1 MSRPFAGC
9 SSVRSPRSFLV
20 VGLLAAGVHAQAP
33 AGYYSA
39 VDTTNADTLRATLH
53 EVIDDHTRF
62 PYTSPATDTWDIL
75 EMAQEDPSDPSRI
88 IDVYRNSSFAKEGGG
103 NSFYN
108 REHTWPTSYGFPND
122 NSSNYPYT
130 DCHMLFLCDDGY
142 NSSRSNK
149 PYRSCSAA
157 CSELTTDLN
166 NGSGGGAGVYPG
178 SSNWTS
184 GSLTAG
190 TWETWIGRRGDVA
203 RALLYADV
211 RYEGGQHGVTDVI
224 EPDLVLTDDEA
235 LIAGSNTASNE
246 AMAYMGM
253 LSVLL
258 AWHQQDPVDAE
269 ELARNEVV
277 FAFQGN
283 RNPFV
288 DHPEWVDCVFSSSCS
303 VEDTTPPLPP
313 VGLSAVG
320 GNGRVDLDWGDNVE
334 LDLAGYHVYRS
345 LDAVAYVLVDSGLAP
360 TSSYSDVAVTNG
372 VTYFYTVTAVDT
384 SGNESAMSGAAS
396 ATPSGP
402 PAEVDP
408 WINEFHYDNSGS
420 DTLEFVEI
428 AGPAGTDLSGWRV
441 IGYNGNGG
449 GMYKTVN
456 LSGSLPAQEASTGTL
471 GFAFT
476 SMQNGAPDGLALV
489 DPADLVVQFLSYEG
503 SFVATD
509 GPADGMSSS
518 DVGVRETNS
527 TAVGFSLQLTGSGS
541 SYADFLWADPIAGT
555 QGQPNSGQEFTGGAP
570 DTTPPAPPS
579 GLAALA
585 GEGQVELDWFDSTEP
600 DLASYDLMRATSSGG
615 PYSQVN
621 GVPLTESRY
630 TDTAV
635 ANGSTYYYVVT
646 ASDDAGNESLP
657 SGEASATPADV
668 TAPAPPAGLV
678 ASPADGSI
686 TLDWSDNTEPDLA
699 GYEVRRSTTSGG
711 AYTSVGTPAASVF
724 IDMTVTNAQTYYYVV
739 RALDEAGNASTDST
753 EVSATPQ
760 AAMPPVASFSGIPT
774 SGIAPLSVSFTDSS
788 TNAPSSWIW
797 SFGDGGSSS
806 QENPQHTYV
815 LPGTYTVALTVTNA
829 DGGDTL
835 VRPSYVTVAAPPAPP
850 VADFTGSPVSGVVP
864 LTVSFTDASTNEPT
878 SWAWDFGDGGTS
890 SLPDPAHTYHQAG
903 TYTVS
908 LAVANSDGSDT
919 LVRSGY
925 VTASEPPSSG
935 SLFYLSFLANTS
947 VPGVGTVAD
956 EDVVSYSPSTGTWAL
971 YFDGSDMGVGGGD
984 VDALHVRSDGNLL
997 LSFNNAISVPGL
1009 LGGPDGEDIDDSDI
1023 VLFTFTSSGAST
1035 TGTFSFYFDGSDV
1048 GLTTNGEDIDG
1059 LAELSGGLAFTTS
1072 GTVSVSGQ
1080 RKRRDEDVLLFF
1092 DSQLGS
1098 TTAGTFQ
1105 WHFDGSDV
1113 GFATSSGED
1122 LGALSFDG
1130 ADLLFCTRGDWEA
1143 SGGAGADEDIGR
1155 FAGSFGPSTSG
1166 SASQELD
1173 LSSLG
1178 IATGAEVDG
1187 LSYVP

>member
-1 MSRPFAGC
+1 
-9 SSVRSPRSFLV
+9 

-541 SYADFLWADPIAGT
+541 SYADFLWAGPIAGT

-724 IDMTVTNAQTYYYVV
+724 TDMTVTNAQTYYYVV

-971 YFDGSDMGVGGGD
+971 YFDGSDVGVGGGD

>member
-1 MSRPFAGC
+1 MFRTFTGCRPGRPLQVLLVGSVLALCSR
-9 SSVRSPRSFLV
+9 
-20 VGLLAAGVHAQAP
+20 AQAP
-33 AGYYSA
+33 AGYYSS
-39 VDTTNADTLRATLH
+39 VDTTNADTLRTTLH
-53 EVIDDHTRF
+53 ETIDDHSRF
-62 PYTSPATDTWDIL
+62 PYTSSATDTWDIL

-88 IDVYRNSSFAKEGGG
+88 IDVYRNASFAKEGGG

-108 REHTWPTSYGFPND
+108 REHTWPSSYGFPND

-149 PYRSCSAA
+149 PYRGCSAS
-157 CSELTTDLN
+157 CSELATDLN
-166 NGSGGGAGVYPG
+166 NGAGGGTGVYPG
-178 SSNWTS
+178 NSNWTS

-211 RYEGGQHGVTDVI
+211 RYEGGRHGVTDVT
-224 EPDLVLTDDEA
+224 EPDLILTDDEA
-235 LIAGSNTASNE
+235 LIASSNTASNE
-246 AMAYMGM
+246 SVAYMGM

-269 ELARNEVV
+269 EIARNEVV

-288 DHPEWVDCVFSSSCS
+288 DHPGWVDCLYNSSCS
-303 VEDTTPPLPP
+303 VGDTTPPLPP
-313 VGLSAVG
+313 VVLTAVG
-320 GNGRVDLDWGDNVE
+320 GNGQVDLDWGDNAE
-334 LDLAGYHVYRS
+334 PDLAGYNVYRS
-345 LDAVAYVLVDSGLAP
+345 LDGVAYVQVDSGLAP
-360 TSSYSDVAVTNG
+360 ASLYTDAAVTNG
-372 VTYFYTVTAVDT
+372 ITYFYTVTAVDT
-384 SGNESAMSGAAS
+384 SGNESGMSGAAS

-402 PAEVDP
+402 PTDVDP
-408 WINEFHYDNSGS
+408 WINEFHYDNTGG

-456 LSGSLPAQEASTGTL
+456 LSGSLPAQGASTGTL

-489 DPADLVVQFLSYEG
+489 DPADMVVQFLSYEG
-503 SFVATD
+503 AFVATD

-518 DVGVRETNS
+518 DVGIRETSS
-527 TAVGFSLQLTGSGS
+527 TSVGFSLQLEGSGS
-541 SYADFLWADPIAGT
+541 SYADFAWAGPIAGT
-555 QGQPNSGQEFTGGAP
+555 QGQPNTGQEFTGGAP
-570 DTTPPAPPS
+570 DTTPPAAPS
-579 GLAALA
+579 GLAAVA
-585 GEGQVELDWFDSTEP
+585 GEGQVDLDWFDNTEP
-600 DLASYDLMRATSSGG
+600 DLASYDLMRATISGG

-621 GVPLTESRY
+621 GVPLTQSQF
-630 TDTAV
+630 TDTTV
-635 ANGSTYYYVVT
+635 TNGLTYYYVVT
-646 ASDDAGNESLP
+646 ATDDAGNGSLP
-657 SGEASATPADV
+657 SGEASAMPADV
-668 TAPAPPAGLV
+668 TAPAPPSGLV
-678 ASPADGSI
+678 ASPADSSV

-699 GYEVRRSTTSGG
+699 GYEVRRATSSGG
-711 AYTSVGTPAASVF
+711 AYTSVGAPTASVF
-724 IDMTVTNAQTYYYVV
+724 TDMAVTNAQTYYYVV
-739 RALDEAGNASTDST
+739 RALDDAGNASTNSG

-760 AAMPPVASFSGIPT
+760 AAMPPVASFSGTPT
-774 SGIAPLSVSFTDSS
+774 SGIAPLSVNFTDSS
-788 TNAPSSWIW
+788 TNAPSSWSW

-806 QENPQHTYV
+806 QGNPQHTYV
-815 LPGTYTVALTVTNA
+815 VPGTYTVALTVTNA

-835 VRPSYVTVAAPPAPP
+835 VRTDYVTVAAPPTPP
-850 VADFTGSPVSGVVP
+850 VADFTGSPASGAVP
-864 LTVSFTDASTNEPT
+864 LTVSFTDVSTNGPT
-878 SWAWDFGDGGTS
+878 SWSWDFGDGGTS
-890 SLPDPAHTYHQAG
+890 SVRNPSYTYHQAG

-908 LAVANSDGSDT
+908 LSVTNADGSDT

-925 VTASEPPSSG
+925 VTASDPPSGG
-935 SLFYLSFLANTS
+935 SLYYLSFLANTS

-956 EDVVSYSPSTGTWAL
+956 EDVVSYSPSTGTWAS
-971 YFDGSDMGVGGGD
+971 YFDGSDVGVGGGD

-1009 LGGPDGEDIDDSDI
+1009 LGGPDGENVDDSDI

-1035 TGTFSFYFDGSDV
+1035 SGTFSFYFDGSDV
-1048 GLTTNGEDIDG
+1048 GLTTNGEDVDG
-1059 LAELSGGLAFTTS
+1059 LAELPGGFAFTTS

-1080 RKRRDEDVLLFF
+1080 RRRRDEDVLLFF
-1092 DSQLGS
+1092 DTQLGS
-1098 TTAGTFQ
+1098 TTAGTFE

-1113 GFATSSGED
+1113 GFSTSSGED
-1122 LGALSFDG
+1122 LGAIAFDG
-1130 ADLLFCTRGDWEA
+1130 ADLLFCTRGNWDA
-1143 SGGAGADEDIGR
+1143 SGGAGADEDVGR
-1155 FAGSFGPSTSG
+1155 FVGSFGSNTSG

-1173 LSSLG
+1173 LSALG